1 MPACSFERE
10 REKTCHQHLLQVLGE
25 LRTQSRPLIWI
36 AARLFFGFAANA
48 AGVDYLVP
56 LSADYSLQF
65 VAFVESIKKLLP
77 VSQLN
82 FYTEA
87 VPDFKTVFSSQTG
100 WHVKECHC

>member
-1 MPACSFERE
+1 M
-10 REKTCHQHLLQVLGE
+10 
-25 LRTQSRPLIWI
+25 
-36 AARLFFGFAANA
+36 
-48 AGVDYLVP
+48 DYLVP

-100 WHVKECHC
+100 